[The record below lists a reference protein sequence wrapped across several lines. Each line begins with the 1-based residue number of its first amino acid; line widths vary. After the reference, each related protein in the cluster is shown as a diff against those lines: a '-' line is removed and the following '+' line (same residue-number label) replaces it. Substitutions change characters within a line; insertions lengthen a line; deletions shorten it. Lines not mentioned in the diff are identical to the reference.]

1 MAKKE
6 EPTGFVAKCRCGAIV
21 GAMDYTRTDRKDAGK
36 MLGKWLHDGCT
47 VYPQFAG
54 AWEIAVEACRCKPSN
69 AEVSGE
75 PKRSVG
81 ESA

>member
-21 GAMDYTRTDRKDAGK
+21 GAIDYTRTDRKDAGK
-36 MLGKWLHDGCT
+36 LLGKWLHDGCT

-69 AEVSGE
+69 A
-75 PKRSVG
+75 
-81 ESA
+81 